1 MMNRVTVI
9 YAGIGLAALALALV
23 GWAFLKRRSQA
34 RLLPPRSNFAKSSR
48 RVSPS
53 GSVPTVSRPSS
64 VSPEEARLEAQLRNA
79 IFRAESREGLIQDAM
94 RSTSGNRAAAI
105 RKVLNDLHA
114 DNNRWS

>member
-1 MMNRVTVI
+1 MMNRVTAI
-9 YAGIGLAALALALV
+9 YAGIGLAAFALALV

-34 RLLPPRSNFAKSSR
+34 RLLPPRSNVAKSSR
-48 RVSPS
+48 RVSP
-53 GSVPTVSRPSS
+53 
-64 VSPEEARLEAQLRNA
+64 EEAQLEAQLRNA
-79 IFRAESREGLIQDAM
+79 IFRAESREALIKDAM